1 MKILEPESILEK
13 FKKIFDKSDLLILIL
28 TFCFGLVN
36 NFYFIIGDGVAPDAV
51 SPAFFNI
58 AGNWEISLG
67 RFAIKYVNLFRY
79 GLVSK
84 LIIILISLFLIAFSV
99 MILKRI
105 FNIKSNLLLTLLTC
119 FICVAPQF
127 TETYMFIYCADA
139 YLVAFFLSTLGVYFL
154 NKTDRNKLFY
164 IPAIICTSIVCAL
177 YQAYLGVIVGLTI
190 ILVIKYVID
199 CMDIEYIIK
208 KFVFFMLAILIGIIL
223 YYIVLQIILS
233 VLGLSLASYKGANSL
248 GIDTIKNIPKSIVQ
262 CYKDFYHFFFTN
274 DIINNAYWKRKKLYL
289 VLYIIMFISGI
300 IILIKE
306 KLQEKKIRFFML
318 IFLISIFP
326 IGISIMNLIAT
337 GTKINLVTGPGLITF
352 WLIIILIY
360 NYLPKKNFSNLLKWG
375 LVITSIILIWTFLLQ
390 NIFTYIA
397 REQTYINYRTISSDI
412 YSRVVELE
420 NYSVDKKWM
429 FSDVI
434 RFTVRDLERS
444 NGFITHDNV
453 TWNNYN
459 GLLQNANYYEK
470 YLGIK
475 IKICSKDEYYKII
488 KTEEFKKMPVYPI
501 SGSVRI
507 IDDIIVIKTS
517 EKTY

>member
-13 FKKIFDKSDLLILIL
+13 FKKIFDKSDLFILIL
-28 TFCFGLVN
+28 TFCLGLVN

-274 DIINNAYWKRKKLYL
+274 DIINNAYWKRKKL
-289 VLYIIMFISGI
+289 
-300 IILIKE
+300 
-306 KLQEKKIRFFML
+306 
-318 IFLISIFP
+318 
-326 IGISIMNLIAT
+326 
-337 GTKINLVTGPGLITF
+337 
-352 WLIIILIY
+352 
-360 NYLPKKNFSNLLKWG
+360 
-375 LVITSIILIWTFLLQ
+375 
-390 NIFTYIA
+390 
-397 REQTYINYRTISSDI
+397 
-412 YSRVVELE
+412 
-420 NYSVDKKWM
+420 
-429 FSDVI
+429 
-434 RFTVRDLERS
+434 
-444 NGFITHDNV
+444 
-453 TWNNYN
+453 
-459 GLLQNANYYEK
+459 
-470 YLGIK
+470 
-475 IKICSKDEYYKII
+475 
-488 KTEEFKKMPVYPI
+488 
-501 SGSVRI
+501 
-507 IDDIIVIKTS
+507 
-517 EKTY
+517 

>member
-1 MKILEPESILEK
+1 
-13 FKKIFDKSDLLILIL
+13 
-28 TFCFGLVN
+28 
-36 NFYFIIGDGVAPDAV
+36 
-51 SPAFFNI
+51 
-58 AGNWEISLG
+58 
-67 RFAIKYVNLFRY
+67 
-79 GLVSK
+79 
-84 LIIILISLFLIAFSV
+84 
-99 MILKRI
+99 
-105 FNIKSNLLLTLLTC
+105 
-119 FICVAPQF
+119 
-127 TETYMFIYCADA
+127 
-139 YLVAFFLSTLGVYFL
+139 
-154 NKTDRNKLFY
+154 
-164 IPAIICTSIVCAL
+164 
-177 YQAYLGVIVGLTI
+177 
-190 ILVIKYVID
+190 
-199 CMDIEYIIK
+199 
-208 KFVFFMLAILIGIIL
+208 
-223 YYIVLQIILS
+223 
-233 VLGLSLASYKGANSL
+233 
-248 GIDTIKNIPKSIVQ
+248 
-262 CYKDFYHFFFTN
+262 
-274 DIINNAYWKRKKLYL
+274 
-289 VLYIIMFISGI
+289 
-300 IILIKE
+300 
-306 KLQEKKIRFFML
+306 ML

-488 KTEEFKKMPVYPI
+488 KTEEFKKMPVYPS